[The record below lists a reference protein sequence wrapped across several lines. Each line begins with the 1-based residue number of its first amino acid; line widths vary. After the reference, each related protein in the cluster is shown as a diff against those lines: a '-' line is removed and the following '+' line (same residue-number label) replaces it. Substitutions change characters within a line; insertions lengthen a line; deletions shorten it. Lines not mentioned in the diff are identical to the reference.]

1 MDCPDYRNYMQL
13 SLFPSL
19 VPDKQIRRK
28 LCSEKEVGDAG
39 PVSKPP
45 EQMSWLEKPDSRLAG
60 QGRQTLRKCKR
71 FADRAS
77 HIPSMTPRPLAA
89 MSATEKDLPGT

>member
-1 MDCPDYRNYMQL
+1 MSYITCTQKKTKHKVHVSVCERCKGMDCPDYRNYMQL

-28 LCSEKEVGDAG
+28 LCSEKEAGAAG

-45 EQMSWLEKPDSRLAG
+45 EQMSWLEKPDLFS
-60 QGRQTLRKCKR
+60 K
-71 FADRAS
+71 
-77 HIPSMTPRPLAA
+77 P
-89 MSATEKDLPGT
+89 